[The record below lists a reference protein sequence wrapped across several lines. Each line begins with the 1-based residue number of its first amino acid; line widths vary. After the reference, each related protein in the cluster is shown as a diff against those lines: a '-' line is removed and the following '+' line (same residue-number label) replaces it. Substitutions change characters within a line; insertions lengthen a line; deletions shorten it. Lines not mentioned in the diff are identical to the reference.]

1 MRSRQSDLSGNG
13 GGTLFVVATPIGNM
27 DDLTLRALATL
38 QSVDVILCEDTR
50 HTRAL
55 LARHGITVATES
67 YHEHNEVQKTPG
79 IVERLVDGVS
89 MALVSDAGTP
99 TISDP
104 GYRLLNAL
112 RETVVAVVPI
122 PGASSVTT
130 LLSVSGLPTDRFVFE
145 GFLPVKKGKRQRR
158 LDELASEPRTIVL
171 FESPH
176 RIARTLAEC
185 LATWGDRPACL
196 GRELTKK
203 FEEIR
208 RAPLSELSAHFEGRS
223 VKGEITLAI
232 GGFASS
238 AKD

>member
-1 MRSRQSDLSGNG
+1 MTSDSSHAGRG
-13 GGTLFVVATPIGNM
+13 ATGTLYVVATPIGNM

-38 QSVDVILCEDTR
+38 QSVEVILCEDTR

-55 LARHGITVATES
+55 LARHGIAAATES

-79 IVERLVDGVS
+79 IVTRLEEGAS

-99 TISDP
+99 TVSDP

-112 RETVVAVVPI
+112 RGTGVNVIPI

-158 LDELASEPRTIVL
+158 LDELAAEPRTIVL

-208 RAPLSELSAHFEGRS
+208 RAPLSDLVAHVQGRT
-223 VKGEITLAI
+223 VKGEITLAV
-232 GGFASS
+232 GGQVRTA
-238 AKD
+238 DE